1 MDVTNTF
8 SEREDSAGSKIVLL
22 YVATGYPAKKMVHI
36 PKGVDTARSCSDQAA
51 RVRVREEWRGT
62 QKTGSRAWSN
72 GLIQMKGDSTFLAA
86 ASRLA
91 RRDSC
96 IKFVCVGHGPAI
108 LWC

>member
-1 MDVTNTF
+1 M
-8 SEREDSAGSKIVLL
+8 
-22 YVATGYPAKKMVHI
+22 
-36 PKGVDTARSCSDQAA
+36 
-51 RVRVREEWRGT
+51 REEWRGT

-108 LWC
+108 FMVLSCAAMLKGSG